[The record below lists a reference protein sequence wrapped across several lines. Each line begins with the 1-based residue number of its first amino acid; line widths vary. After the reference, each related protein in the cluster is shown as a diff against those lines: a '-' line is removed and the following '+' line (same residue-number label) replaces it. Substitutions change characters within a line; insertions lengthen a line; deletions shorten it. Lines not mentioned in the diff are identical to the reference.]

1 MRAIVTED
9 IMAGTIDANMGGG
22 GPVGPKAWQENNVNT
37 LTDLDRYDPISGFPI
52 YKALPCEIEK
62 APERTATIAMDSGE
76 SFAVLVD
83 AAKTS
88 RNAALSHIDSDRN
101 TTMSVTPEERA

>member
-1 MRAIVTED
+1 
-9 IMAGTIDANMGGG
+9 MGGG

-52 YKALPCEIEK
+52 YKALLCEIEK

-76 SFAVLVD
+76 SVAALVD
-83 AAKTS
+83 EAKTS
-88 RNAALSHIDSDRN
+88 RNAALLHIDSDRN
-101 TTMSVTPEERA
+101 TTTSVTPEERDHDATD